1 MTISA
6 ELGNVCAALS
16 SFQQKPDKT
25 NTFFSLQMTPP
36 L

>member
-25 NTFFSLQMTPP
+25 NTFLLQMTPP